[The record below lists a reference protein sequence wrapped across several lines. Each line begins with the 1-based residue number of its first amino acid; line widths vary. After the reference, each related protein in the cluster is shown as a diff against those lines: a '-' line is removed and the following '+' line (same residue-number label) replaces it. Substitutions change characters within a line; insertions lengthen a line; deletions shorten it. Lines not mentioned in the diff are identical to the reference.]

1 MNRITAWIIGSW
13 MFVRLFDIVIEG
25 KLLLA
30 FQLNIYAGLFWIEM
44 LFLGVAI
51 VMLIDSAKYKDARL
65 MFHAHLVAAV
75 GGMLYRFNPTTLAFQ
90 PKPGAFYF
98 PSAIELLI
106 SVGFVSLAV
115 AAFVWAVKNLAILP
129 APNYSWQQM
138 EAREEDARS
147 GSALT
152 PELAVTDSNILL

>member
-1 MNRITAWIIGSW
+1 M
-13 MFVRLFDIVIEG
+13 RLFDIIIEG

-30 FQLNIYAGLFWIEM
+30 FQMNIYAGLFWIET
-44 LFLGVAI
+44 LFLGVAL
-51 VMLIDSAKYKDARL
+51 VMLVDSAKYKDARL

-106 SVGFVSLAV
+106 SVGFVCAGNRGVCVGS
-115 AAFVWAVKNLAILP
+115 
-129 APNYSWQQM
+129 
-138 EAREEDARS
+138 EESRDPP
-147 GSALT
+147 G
-152 PELAVTDSNILL
+152 PELQLVPDGST